1 MQTQVYHVKGL
12 DCADCASV
20 IKVDLEKLPEVK
32 EVKLD
37 FTRGTLL
44 VSGKVTPEVISSHLH
59 RLGFE
64 LAEPSQEP
72 PETSL
77 SFKGFWET
85 LRNSQELRM
94 TLPGLIL
101 LALSLLLEGQGM
113 PNSMRIVIQLVL
125 LFAAGFPMMRRGVQ
139 SLVFE
144 RKITINL
151 LMALA
156 VIGAVLINETQEAL
170 IMLVLF
176 NISEAMEEYTN
187 DHARAVLTA
196 FADLAPHQAL
206 KLTEQ
211 GEEIVPIEALQI
223 GDAILVKAGERFPMD
238 GVILEGSS
246 EVNQA
251 PVTGE
256 SRLISKREGDTVLS
270 GTINGQGV
278 LKVRV
283 TARAED
289 TTIQRIINLV
299 TEAQSVKAKQEKF
312 IDRFASV
319 YTPIV
324 VLVALLVAVVPPLF
338 FAQPL
343 MNTATTYGWL
353 HRALSLLM
361 IGCPCALVISTPITM
376 ISGLTR
382 AAREGVIFKGGVY
395 LENLSQAKLIA
406 FDKTGTLTVGKPVI
420 TTVKAVDCLGTPEC
434 EPCNDLVA
442 LASSVERYS
451 NHPLGQAVMEEA
463 QKRHVLDRYAPAEA
477 IMARSGEGQLGYVN
491 GKLATVGSRKLFEAE
506 HKVPSQLLKETIA
519 AENNGQSTML
529 VCDGERVR
537 GFMGAQDTLR
547 PEAPQVIRAL
557 KDRGFYTV
565 MLTGDNPEVAE
576 RISEELDLDEVHAG
590 LLPDEKWQLLAELR
604 EKIGP
609 ACMIGDGS
617 NDSPALAS
625 ADVGIGMGGAG
636 NAHVLET
643 ADVVLMND
651 DLRKLPF
658 ALDLSRYT
666 NKLIRQNVIIS
677 LGVKFSVA
685 VFALLGLTP
694 LWMAVL
700 ADIGITLL
708 VTLNGL
714 RAMSFTA
721 PPLPETA

>member
-20 IKVDLEKLPEVK
+20 IKVDLEKMPEVK
-32 EVKLD
+32 EVNLD
-37 FTRGTLL
+37 FTHGTLRVL
-44 VSGKVTPEVISSHLH
+44 GEVTPEVISTHLH

-64 LAEPSQEP
+64 LAEAPQEP
-72 PETSL
+72 PETGL
-77 SFKGFWET
+77 SFSGFWET

-94 TLPGLIL
+94 TLPGLML
-101 LALSLLLEGQGM
+101 LALSLLLEGQGLA
-113 PNSMRIVIQLVL
+113 NSLRIGIQLVL
-125 LFAAGFPMMRRGVQ
+125 LVAAGFPMMRRGMQ
-139 SLVFE
+139 SLVLE
-144 RKITINL
+144 RKITINM
-151 LMALA
+151 LMSLA
-156 VIGAVLINETQEAL
+156 VIGAVLIDETQEAL

-187 DHARAVLTA
+187 DHARAVLAA

-206 KLTEQ
+206 KLTEH

-223 GDAILVKAGERFPMD
+223 GDVILVKAGERFPMD

-256 SRLISKREGDTVLS
+256 SRLIPKTKGDAVIS

-324 VLVALLVAVVPPLF
+324 VLVAVLVATVPPLF
-338 FAQPL
+338 FSQPL
-343 MNTATTYGWL
+343 MNTATSYGWL

-361 IGCPCALVISTPITM
+361 IGCPCALVISTPITI

-395 LENLSQAKLIA
+395 LENISQAKLIA
-406 FDKTGTLTVGKPVI
+406 FDKTGTLTLGRPVI
-420 TTVKAVDCLGTPEC
+420 ATVKAVDCQGAPDC

-442 LASSVERYS
+442 LASSLERYS
-451 NHPLGQAVMEEA
+451 NHPLGQAVTEEA
-463 QKRHVLDRYAPAEA
+463 QKRRVLDRYAPAEA
-477 IMARSGEGQLGYVN
+477 ATARSGQGQVGYVN
-491 GKLATVGSRKLFEAE
+491 GKLATVGSRTLFEAE
-506 HKVPSQLLKETIA
+506 HKVPSQLLKETIT
-519 AENNGQSTML
+519 AEANGQTTML

-547 PEAPQVIRAL
+547 PEASEVIHAL
-557 KDRGFYTV
+557 KERGFYTV

-576 RISEELDLDEVHAG
+576 RVSDELGLDEVHAG
-590 LLPDEKWQLLAELR
+590 LLPEEKWKLLAELR
-604 EKIGP
+604 EKIGT

-643 ADVVLMND
+643 SDVVLMND
-651 DLRKLPF
+651 NLSKLPF
-658 ALDLSRYT
+658 AVDLSRYT
-666 NKLIRQNVIIS
+666 NKLIRQNIIIS

-685 VFALLGLTP
+685 LFALLGLTP

-700 ADIGITLL
+700 ADIGITLV

-714 RAMSFTA
+714 RALHFA
-721 PPLPETA
+721 EPELV

>member
-1 MQTQVYHVKGL
+1 MQTQVYQVKGL

-20 IKVDLEKLPEVK
+20 IKVDLEKMPEVK
-32 EVKLD
+32 EVYLD
-37 FTRGTLL
+37 FTRGTLRI
-44 VSGKVTPEVISSHLH
+44 SGEVTPEVISTHLH

-64 LAEPSQEP
+64 LAEAPQES
-72 PETSL
+72 PETGL
-77 SFKGFWET
+77 SFSGFWET

-94 TLPGLIL
+94 ILPGLML
-101 LALSLLLEGQGM
+101 LALSLLLEGQGLA
-113 PNSMRIVIQLVL
+113 NSLRIGIQLVL
-125 LFAAGFPMMRRGVQ
+125 LVAAGFPIMRRGVQ
-139 SLVFE
+139 SLVLE
-144 RKITINL
+144 RKITINM
-151 LMALA
+151 LMSLA
-156 VIGAVLINETQEAL
+156 VIGAVLIDETQEAL

-187 DHARAVLTA
+187 DHARAVLAA

-206 KLTEQ
+206 KLTEH

-223 GDAILVKAGERFPMD
+223 GDVILVKAGERFPMD

-256 SRLISKREGDTVLS
+256 SRLIPKTKGDAVIS

-324 VLVALLVAVVPPLF
+324 VLVAVLVATVPPLF
-338 FAQPL
+338 FSQPL
-343 MNTATTYGWL
+343 MNTATSYGWL

-361 IGCPCALVISTPITM
+361 IGCPCALVISTPITI

-406 FDKTGTLTVGKPVI
+406 FDKTGTLTLGRPVI
-420 TTVKAVDCLGTPEC
+420 ATVKAVDCQGAPDC

-442 LASSVERYS
+442 LASSLERYS
-451 NHPLGQAVMEEA
+451 NHPLGQAVTEEA
-463 QKRHVLDRYAPAEA
+463 QKRRVLDRYAPAEA
-477 IMARSGEGQLGYVN
+477 ATARSGQGQVGYVN
-491 GKLATVGSRKLFEAE
+491 GKLATVGSRTLFEAE
-506 HKVPSQLLKETIA
+506 HKVPSQLLKETIT
-519 AENNGQSTML
+519 AEANGQTTML

-547 PEAPQVIRAL
+547 PEASEVIHAL
-557 KDRGFYTV
+557 KERGFYTV

-576 RISEELDLDEVHAG
+576 RVSEELGLDEVHAG
-590 LLPDEKWQLLAELR
+590 LLPEEKWKLLAELR
-604 EKIGP
+604 EKIGT

-651 DLRKLPF
+651 NLSKLPF
-658 ALDLSRYT
+658 AVDLSRYT
-666 NKLIRQNVIIS
+666 NKLIRQNIIIS

-685 VFALLGLTP
+685 LFALLGLTP

-700 ADIGITLL
+700 ADIGITLV

-714 RAMSFTA
+714 RALHFA
-721 PPLPETA
+721 EPELV

>member
-20 IKVDLEKLPEVK
+20 IKVDLEKMPEVK
-32 EVKLD
+32 EVKLN
-37 FTRGTLL
+37 FTQGTLH
-44 VSGKVTPEVISSHLH
+44 VSGEVTSDVISSHLH

-64 LAEPSQEP
+64 LAEAPQEP
-72 PETSL
+72 PETGL
-77 SFKGFWET
+77 SFRGFWET

-94 TLPGLIL
+94 TLPGLML
-101 LALSLLLEGQGM
+101 LALSLLLEGQGLA
-113 PNSMRIVIQLVL
+113 NSLRIGIQLVL
-125 LFAAGFPMMRRGVQ
+125 LVAAGFPMMRRGMQ
-139 SLVFE
+139 SLVLE
-144 RKITINL
+144 RKITINM
-151 LMALA
+151 LMSLAL
-156 VIGAVLINETQEAL
+156 IGAVLIDETQEAL

-187 DHARAVLTA
+187 DHARAVLAA

-206 KLTEQ
+206 KLTQQ
-211 GEEIVPIEALQI
+211 GEEMGPIEPLQI
-223 GDAILVKAGERFPMD
+223 GDVILVKAGERFPMD

-256 SRLISKREGDTVLS
+256 SRLILKIKGDAVIS
-270 GTINGQGV
+270 GTVNGQGV

-324 VLVALLVAVVPPLF
+324 VLVAVLVATVPPLF
-338 FAQPL
+338 FSQPL
-343 MNTATTYGWL
+343 MNTATSYGWL

-361 IGCPCALVISTPITM
+361 IGCPCALVISTPITI

-406 FDKTGTLTVGKPVI
+406 FDKTGTLTLGRPVI
-420 TTVKAVDCLGTPEC
+420 ATVKAVDCQGTPDC

-442 LASSVERYS
+442 LASSLERYS
-451 NHPLGQAVMEEA
+451 NHPLGQAVTEEA
-463 QKRHVLDRYAPAEA
+463 QKRRVLDRYAPAEA
-477 IMARSGEGQLGYVN
+477 ATARSGQGQVGYVN
-491 GKLATVGSRKLFEAE
+491 GKLATVGSRTLFEAE
-506 HKVPSQLLKETIA
+506 HKVPSQLLKETIT
-519 AENNGQSTML
+519 AEANGQTTML

-547 PEAPQVIRAL
+547 PEAQEVIRAL
-557 KDRGFYTV
+557 KERGFYTV

-576 RISEELDLDEVHAG
+576 RVSEELGLDEVHAG
-590 LLPDEKWQLLAELR
+590 LLPEEKWKLLAELR
-604 EKIGP
+604 EKIGT

-651 DLRKLPF
+651 NLSKLPF
-658 ALDLSRYT
+658 AVDLSRYT
-666 NKLIRQNVIIS
+666 NKLIRQNIIIS

-685 VFALLGLTP
+685 LFALLGLTP

-700 ADIGITLL
+700 ADIGITLV

-714 RAMSFTA
+714 RALHFA
-721 PPLPETA
+721 ELELV

>member
-20 IKVDLEKLPEVK
+20 IKVDLEKMPEVK
-32 EVKLD
+32 EVKLN
-37 FTRGTLL
+37 FTQGTLH
-44 VSGKVTPEVISSHLH
+44 VSGEVTSDVISSHLH

-64 LAEPSQEP
+64 LAEAPQEP
-72 PETSL
+72 PETGL
-77 SFKGFWET
+77 SFRGFWET

-94 TLPGLIL
+94 TLPGLML
-101 LALSLLLEGQGM
+101 LALSLLLEGQGLA
-113 PNSMRIVIQLVL
+113 NSLRIGIQLVL
-125 LFAAGFPMMRRGVQ
+125 LVAAGFPMMRRGMQ
-139 SLVFE
+139 SLVLE
-144 RKITINL
+144 RKITINM
-151 LMALA
+151 LMSLAL
-156 VIGAVLINETQEAL
+156 IGAVFIAETQEAL

-187 DHARAVLTA
+187 DHARAVLAA

-206 KLTEQ
+206 KLTQQ
-211 GEEIVPIEALQI
+211 GEEMVPIETLQI
-223 GDAILVKAGERFPMD
+223 GDVILVKAGERFPMD

-256 SRLISKREGDTVLS
+256 SRLILKIKGDAVIS
-270 GTINGQGV
+270 GTVNGQGV

-324 VLVALLVAVVPPLF
+324 VLVAVLVATVPPLF
-338 FAQPL
+338 FSQPL
-343 MNTATTYGWL
+343 MNTATSYGWL

-361 IGCPCALVISTPITM
+361 IGCPCALVISTPITI

-406 FDKTGTLTVGKPVI
+406 FDKTGTLTLGRPVI
-420 TTVKAVDCLGTPEC
+420 ATVKAVDCQGAPDC

-442 LASSVERYS
+442 LASSLERYS
-451 NHPLGQAVMEEA
+451 NHPLGQAVTEEA
-463 QKRHVLDRYAPAEA
+463 QKRRVLDRYAPAEA
-477 IMARSGEGQLGYVN
+477 ATARSGQGQVGYVN
-491 GKLATVGSRKLFEAE
+491 GKLATVGSRTLFEAE
-506 HKVPSQLLKETIA
+506 HKVPSQLLKETIT
-519 AENNGQSTML
+519 AEANGQTTML

-547 PEAPQVIRAL
+547 PEAQEVIRAL
-557 KDRGFYTV
+557 KERGFYTV

-576 RISEELDLDEVHAG
+576 RVSDELGLDEVHAG
-590 LLPDEKWQLLAELR
+590 LLPEEKWKLLAELR
-604 EKIGP
+604 EKIGT

-651 DLRKLPF
+651 NLSKLPF
-658 ALDLSRYT
+658 AVDLSRYT
-666 NKLIRQNVIIS
+666 NKLIRQNIIIS

-685 VFALLGLTP
+685 LFALLGLTP

-700 ADIGITLL
+700 ADIGITLV

-714 RAMSFTA
+714 RALHFA
-721 PPLPETA
+721 ELELV

>member
-1 MQTQVYHVKGL
+1 MQTQVYQVKGL

-20 IKVDLEKLPEVK
+20 IKVDLEKMPEVK
-32 EVKLD
+32 EVYLD
-37 FTRGTLL
+37 FTRGTLRI
-44 VSGKVTPEVISSHLH
+44 SGEVTPEVISTHLH

-64 LAEPSQEP
+64 LAEAPQES
-72 PETSL
+72 PETGL
-77 SFKGFWET
+77 SFSGFWET

-94 TLPGLIL
+94 ILPGLML
-101 LALSLLLEGQGM
+101 LALSLLLEGQGLA
-113 PNSMRIVIQLVL
+113 NSLRIGIQLVL
-125 LFAAGFPMMRRGVQ
+125 LVAAGFPIMRRGVQ
-139 SLVFE
+139 SLVLE
-144 RKITINL
+144 RKITINM
-151 LMALA
+151 LMSLA
-156 VIGAVLINETQEAL
+156 VIGAVLIDETQEAL

-187 DHARAVLTA
+187 DHARAVLAA

-206 KLTEQ
+206 KLTEH

-223 GDAILVKAGERFPMD
+223 GDVILVKAGERFPMD

-256 SRLISKREGDTVLS
+256 SRLIPKTKGDAVIS

-324 VLVALLVAVVPPLF
+324 VLVAVLVATVPPLF
-338 FAQPL
+338 FSQPL
-343 MNTATTYGWL
+343 MNTATSYGWL

-361 IGCPCALVISTPITM
+361 IGCPCALVISTPITI

-406 FDKTGTLTVGKPVI
+406 FDKTGTLTLGRPVI
-420 TTVKAVDCLGTPEC
+420 ATVKAVDCQGAPDC

-442 LASSVERYS
+442 LASSLERYS
-451 NHPLGQAVMEEA
+451 NHPLGQAVTEEA
-463 QKRHVLDRYAPAEA
+463 QKRRVLDRYAPAEA
-477 IMARSGEGQLGYVN
+477 ATARSGQGQVGYVN
-491 GKLATVGSRKLFEAE
+491 GKLATVGSRTLFEAE
-506 HKVPSQLLKETIA
+506 HKVPSQLLKETIT
-519 AENNGQSTML
+519 AEANGQTTML

-547 PEAPQVIRAL
+547 PEASEVIHAL
-557 KDRGFYTV
+557 KERGFYTV

-576 RISEELDLDEVHAG
+576 RVSEELGLDEVHAG
-590 LLPDEKWQLLAELR
+590 LLPEEKWKLLAELR
-604 EKIGP
+604 EKIGT

-651 DLRKLPF
+651 NLSKLPF
-658 ALDLSRYT
+658 AVDLSRYT
-666 NKLIRQNVIIS
+666 NKLIRQNIINS

-685 VFALLGLTP
+685 LFALLGLTP

-700 ADIGITLL
+700 ADIGITLV

-714 RAMSFTA
+714 RALRFAELELM
-721 PPLPETA
+721 

>member
-20 IKVDLEKLPEVK
+20 IKVDLEKMPEVK
-32 EVKLD
+32 EVKLN
-37 FTRGTLL
+37 FTQGTLH
-44 VSGKVTPEVISSHLH
+44 VSGEVTSDVISSHLH

-64 LAEPSQEP
+64 LAEAPQEP
-72 PETSL
+72 PETGL
-77 SFKGFWET
+77 SFSGFWET

-94 TLPGLIL
+94 TLPGLML
-101 LALSLLLEGQGM
+101 LALSLLLEGQGLA
-113 PNSMRIVIQLVL
+113 NSLRIGIQLVL
-125 LFAAGFPMMRRGVQ
+125 LVAAGFPMMRRGMQ
-139 SLVFE
+139 SLVLE
-144 RKITINL
+144 RKITINM
-151 LMALA
+151 LMSLAL
-156 VIGAVLINETQEAL
+156 IGAVLIDETQEAL

-187 DHARAVLTA
+187 DHARAVLAA

-206 KLTEQ
+206 KLTEH

-223 GDAILVKAGERFPMD
+223 GDVILVKAGERFPMD

-256 SRLISKREGDTVLS
+256 SRLIPKTKGDAVIS

-324 VLVALLVAVVPPLF
+324 VLVAVLVATVPPLF
-338 FAQPL
+338 FSQPL
-343 MNTATTYGWL
+343 MNTATSYGWL

-361 IGCPCALVISTPITM
+361 IGCPCALVISTPITI

-406 FDKTGTLTVGKPVI
+406 FDKTGTLTLGRPVI
-420 TTVKAVDCLGTPEC
+420 ATVKAVDCQGAPDC

-442 LASSVERYS
+442 LASSLERYS
-451 NHPLGQAVMEEA
+451 NHPLGQAVTEEA
-463 QKRHVLDRYAPAEA
+463 QKRRVLDRYAPAEA
-477 IMARSGEGQLGYVN
+477 ATARSGQGQVGYVN
-491 GKLATVGSRKLFEAE
+491 GKLATVGSRTLFEAE
-506 HKVPSQLLKETIA
+506 HKVPSQLLKETIT
-519 AENNGQSTML
+519 AEANGQTTML

-547 PEAPQVIRAL
+547 PEASEVIHAL
-557 KDRGFYTV
+557 KERGFYTV

-576 RISEELDLDEVHAG
+576 RVSEELGLDEVHAG
-590 LLPDEKWQLLAELR
+590 LLPEEKWKLLAELR
-604 EKIGP
+604 EKIGT

-651 DLRKLPF
+651 NLSKLPF
-658 ALDLSRYT
+658 AVDLSRYT
-666 NKLIRQNVIIS
+666 NKLIRQNIIIS

-685 VFALLGLTP
+685 LFALLGLTP

-700 ADIGITLL
+700 ADIGITLV

-714 RAMSFTA
+714 RALHFA
-721 PPLPETA
+721 EPELV